1 MNFLG
6 LSFCVLLLGNVNA
19 EIKQYTPDWP
29 SLDSR
34 PLPEWFDEAKVGIF
48 IVSGVYSV
56 PGNWKMTRFCFENF
70 SVLYML
76 KTAETKA
83 NAGFFCK

>member
-6 LSFCVLLLGNVNA
+6 ISFCVLLLGNVNA

-48 IVSGVYSV
+48 IVSGIYSV
-56 PGNWKMTRFCFENF
+56 PGNVFYGK
-70 SVLYML
+70 
-76 KTAETKA
+76 
-83 NAGFFCK
+83 

>member
-56 PGNWKMTRFCFENF
+56 PGNVFYGQMTVLTT
-70 SVLYML
+70 SVSP
-76 KTAETKA
+76 
-83 NAGFFCK
+83 